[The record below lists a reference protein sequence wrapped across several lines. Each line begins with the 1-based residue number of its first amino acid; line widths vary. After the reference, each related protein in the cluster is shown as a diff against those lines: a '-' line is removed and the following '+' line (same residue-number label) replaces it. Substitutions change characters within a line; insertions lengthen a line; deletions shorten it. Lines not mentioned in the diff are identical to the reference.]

1 MSAVLIALFVGSGH
15 QGDSRSRNI
24 VSGPI
29 IGGPFTLVNT
39 EKQTVTERNFLGNWV
54 LLYFGY
60 TSSPDIGPE
69 QVQLMAKEIDILG
82 LALLSQFTVFYFISF
97 FSDQP

>member
-1 MSAVLIALFVGSGH
+1 LFVGSGD
-15 QGDSRSRNI
+15 QGDSRNRKI
-24 VSGPI
+24 VIGPI
-29 IGGPFTLVNT
+29 IGGPFTLVNK

-69 QVQLMAKEIDILG
+69 QVRLMAKATDNLG
-82 LALLSQFTVFYFISF
+82 LTLLSQFTLL
-97 FSDQP
+97 

>member
-1 MSAVLIALFVGSGH
+1 M
-15 QGDSRSRNI
+15 

-29 IGGPFTLVNT
+29 IGGPFTLVNK
-39 EKQTVTERNFLGNWV
+39 EKQTVTERNFLGNWI

-69 QVQLMAKEIDILG
+69 QVQLMARAIDILG
-82 LALLSQFTVFYFISF
+82 LALMSQFTIL
-97 FSDQP
+97 